1 MHQGVGHEYV
11 LDHKL
16 MRLYIRPGLSARVV
30 AALQNRL
37 RQAMSD
43 GNGAH
48 ASASPVR
55 GGDQEERARS
65 RSRARGEGV
74 TEANAPEE
82 PHQEEKEDGGD
93 APGTPGAAKKVA
105 TRQELMKEIVAC
117 TKTLASA
124 TEDVSLAIEEMK
136 EGKRQMSDGF
146 KLLAEKMEDTCKAVV
161 TMGASVT
168 HQSAEI
174 TRMLRAF
181 DKHAGVVKWALK
193 TNAPL
198 EQSVLGISTD
208 VTAKMEKLEGR
219 VGLAFENVSKGI
231 VQLIE
236 AIQNPPGAPSVL
248 QSGQFPPAFP
258 IPTQGTGG
266 QNAPLPPGNFPG
278 KGGQSVKSA
287 PSGMPMASGGQ
298 NMPMASGG
306 QNMPMASGGQNMPM
320 ASKAIQVGPPSFA
333 PTPMT
338 PGGIGGQSEVP
349 PPPEE
354 PMLSSFIAFLPL
366 NSGEQ
371 MPNMSLHPNT
381 PTPRKGVG
389 MVTHD
394 HKTRGRREI
403 SPTGYSHQQLYA
415 LTSAWCPAGVAS
427 PHNGKNELHRIYV

>member
-1 MHQGVGHEYV
+1 MHQGVGYEYV

-16 MRLYIRPGLSARVV
+16 MRLYIRPGLSTRVV

-124 TEDVSLAIEEMK
+124 TEDVSLAIDEMK
-136 EGKRQMSDGF
+136 DAKKQMSDGF

-198 EQSVLGISTD
+198 EQSISGISTD

-236 AIQNPPGAPSVL
+236 AIQNPPGL
-248 QSGQFPPAFP
+248 HRF
-258 IPTQGTGG
+258 
-266 QNAPLPPGNFPG
+266 
-278 KGGQSVKSA
+278 
-287 PSGMPMASGGQ
+287 
-298 NMPMASGG
+298 
-306 QNMPMASGGQNMPM
+306 
-320 ASKAIQVGPPSFA
+320 SKVDSSRQ
-333 PTPMT
+333 
-338 PGGIGGQSEVP
+338 
-349 PPPEE
+349 
-354 PMLSSFIAFLPL
+354 LSR
-366 NSGEQ
+366 
-371 MPNMSLHPNT
+371 SLH
-381 PTPRKGVG
+381 RELEAR
-389 MVTHD
+389 M
-394 HKTRGRREI
+394 RRYLQEI
-403 SPTGYSHQQLYA
+403 FQ
-415 LTSAWCPAGVAS
+415 
-427 PHNGKNELHRIYV
+427 GKEANL

>member
-1 MHQGVGHEYV
+1 MHHGVGYDCF
-11 LDHKL
+11 LNHKL

-93 APGTPGAAKKVA
+93 APGTPGAAKKLGS
-105 TRQELMKEIVAC
+105 RQELMKEIVAC

-124 TEDVSLAIEEMK
+124 TEDVSLAIDEMK
-136 EGKRQMSDGF
+136 EAKRQMSDGF

-198 EQSVLGISTD
+198 EQSILGISTD

-248 QSGQFPPAFP
+248 QSGQFPPARRP
-258 IPTQGTGG
+258 ICEKCSKWYADGFRRPKYADGFGSNSNGTTVIYTYTNDSGWNWRPIRNSSAADGG
-266 QNAPLPPGNFPG
+266 SSAVHVHRLHAAQLRRTDAADVLASQHSHTPQR
-278 KGGQSVKSA
+278 GGD
-287 PSGMPMASGGQ
+287 GD
-298 NMPMASGG
+298 
-306 QNMPMASGGQNMPM
+306 
-320 ASKAIQVGPPSFA
+320 
-333 PTPMT
+333 T
-338 PGGIGGQSEVP
+338 
-349 PPPEE
+349 
-354 PMLSSFIAFLPL
+354 
-366 NSGEQ
+366 
-371 MPNMSLHPNT
+371 
-381 PTPRKGVG
+381 
-389 MVTHD
+389 
-394 HKTRGRREI
+394 
-403 SPTGYSHQQLYA
+403 
-415 LTSAWCPAGVAS
+415 
-427 PHNGKNELHRIYV
+427 

>member
-1 MHQGVGHEYV
+1 MHQGVGHEDV

-16 MRLYIRPGLSARVV
+16 MRLYIRPGLSTRVIV
-30 AALQNRL
+30 ALQNRL

-65 RSRARGEGV
+65 RSRARDEGAP
-74 TEANAPEE
+74 EAHVPEE
-82 PHQEEKEDGGD
+82 PHREEKEDGGD
-93 APGTPGAAKKVA
+93 TPGTPGAAAKKMA

-136 EGKRQMSDGF
+136 EGKQQMSDGF
-146 KLLAEKMEDTCKAVV
+146 KVLAEKMEDTCKAVV

-168 HQSAEI
+168 SQSAEI

-198 EQSVLGISTD
+198 EQSIVGISTD
-208 VTAKMEKLEGR
+208 VTAKLEQLEGR
-219 VGLAFENVSKGI
+219 VGIAFENVSRGI
-231 VQLIE
+231 VQLVE
-236 AIQNPPGAPSVL
+236 AIQNPQGAPSVL
-248 QSGQFPPAFP
+248 QPGQFPPAFP
-258 IPTQGTGG
+258 IPTQRIGG
-266 QNAPLPPGNFPG
+266 QNAPLPPGNVPG
-278 KGGQSVKSA
+278 KRSQPVQGTGSQNVPVPPSGMAGAGGQSL
-287 PSGMPMASGGQ
+287 PMASGGQ
-298 NMPMASGG
+298 NIPMASGAMQMG
-306 QNMPMASGGQNMPM
+306 S
-320 ASKAIQVGPPSFA
+320 PPFA
-333 PTPMT
+333 PMT
-338 PGGIGGQSEVP
+338 PAGIGGQSEVP
-349 PPPEE
+349 APPEE
-354 PMLSSFIAFLPL
+354 PMLSSFIAFLPI

-371 MPNMSLHPNT
+371 MPSMSLHPNT
-381 PTPRKGVG
+381 PTPRKGVA

-427 PHNGKNELHRIYV
+427 PHNGKNELHRVYV